1 MRCSLD
7 IYTDYL
13 ISSTGQATATGL
25 SSLYDGAISHDQ
37 VTRLLTSSYFDS
49 KDLWR
54 KAKPLIRQTQAKLP
68 KEEFAVLIVDDSY
81 AEKPH
86 TDESAL
92 IATYWDHSLKRY
104 IKGVNFLTL
113 LYQAGDLSVPI
124 ASVLIEKTKPEVDK
138 KTGKT
143 RYKSELTKNE
153 HFRQML
159 TVAHQQVD
167 YKYVLADSWYASA
180 ENINHVIGL
189 DHHFVFALEA
199 SRTVALSEQERKQG
213 KFQSLDALVF
223 PDKAPLK
230 VYLRSVQEALLL
242 TRQVFTNKDGSQGC
256 LYLITSDTTLSY
268 DQITTIYQRRWKVE
282 EYHKSLKQNASFGD
296 SPTKNP
302 DTQSNHFF
310 ASMLAY
316 IKLEALKLKH
326 SIGHF
331 RIKAQLYM
339 AGLKAMHQQ
348 LTALKLS
355 KTSA

>member
-143 RYKSELTKNE
+143 RYKARLTKNE

-213 KFQSLDALVF
+213 SF
-223 PDKAPLK
+223 KAWMHW
-230 VYLRSVQEALLL
+230 
-242 TRQVFTNKDGSQGC
+242 F
-256 LYLITSDTTLSY
+256 
-268 DQITTIYQRRWKVE
+268 
-282 EYHKSLKQNASFGD
+282 
-296 SPTKNP
+296 SP
-302 DTQSNHFF
+302 
-310 ASMLAY
+310 
-316 IKLEALKLKH
+316 IKPP
-326 SIGHF
+326 
-331 RIKAQLYM
+331 
-339 AGLKAMHQQ
+339 
-348 LTALKLS
+348 
-355 KTSA
+355 

>member
-1 MRCSLD
+1 MRCTLD

-37 VTRLLTSSYFDS
+37 VTRLLSSSSLDS

-54 KAKPLIRQTQAKLP
+54 KAKPLIRQTQANLP
-68 KEEFAVLIVDDSY
+68 QGEFAVLIVDDSL

-92 IATYWDHSLKRY
+92 ITTHWDHSQKRY

-113 LYQAGDLSVPI
+113 LYQASDLSVPI
-124 ASVLIEKTKPEVDK
+124 GSVLIEKTKPELDK

-153 HFRQML
+153 HFRQLL
-159 TVAHQQVD
+159 TVAQQQVE
-167 YKYVLADSWYASA
+167 YQYVLADSWYASA

-189 DHHFVFALEA
+189 DHHCIFALA
-199 SRTVALSEQERKQG
+199 SSRTVALSEQERKQG
-213 KFQSLDALVF
+213 KFQSLDAGPQTRASTRVRVF
-223 PDKAPLK
+223 PHKAPLK

-256 LYLITSDTTLSY
+256 LYLITTDTTLSY

-302 DTQSNHFF
+302 DTQSVPAHP
-310 ASMLAY
+310 
-316 IKLEALKLKH
+316 EH
-326 SIGHF
+326 RRSITSWLPCWP
-331 RIKAQLYM
+331 ISN
-339 AGLKAMHQQ
+339 
-348 LTALKLS
+348 S
-355 KTSA
+355 KP